1 MKKFL
6 QKSPVLSDCV
16 HKREQKIIIMS
27 RQEDFLN
34 IDGSVM
40 EGGGQI
46 LRMSVCLSALL
57 RRPIRIAKIRGR
69 RAKPGLQAQHLNG
82 IRLVADISGTDSVL
96 NGAAKDS
103 TEIDFTP
110 GENIGGGSYEA
121 DTKTAGSTC
130 LLAQASLPCL
140 LFAGRESKLDL
151 RGGTDAK
158 MAPPVGYYVTVFRAN
173 LNKFG
178 ADFEFDV
185 ARRGYFPRGGGHLI
199 LTVPPVRSLNPVT
212 MTEMGDVTK
221 VTVTASVAGSL
232 PVKVAQEMAESAK
245 EALKRGGIPCGITV
259 EAYKEERATGSGS
272 SVWIVCETST
282 GCVLGGSACGSNK
295 ERPRLTGEAAAREL
309 LDSLEHR
316 PCVDEH
322 MQDQMVVLMALAGGK
337 SRVRTGPLT
346 LHTETAIH
354 IASTMSAAVFRVEKA
369 EEGGGGGAVIIECDG
384 IGLENRGISA
394 SASGDD

>member
-1 MKKFL
+1 
-6 QKSPVLSDCV
+6 
-16 HKREQKIIIMS
+16 MS
-27 RQEDFLN
+27 RHEDFLD

-57 RRPIRIAKIRGR
+57 RRPIRITKIRGR

-82 IRLVADISGTDSVL
+82 IRLVADISRDSAL

-103 TEIDFTP
+103 LSIDFTP
-110 GENIGGGSYEA
+110 GKTIGGGGYEA

-140 LFAGRESKLDL
+140 FFADRESRLDL

-158 MAPPVGYYVTVFRAN
+158 MAPPVGYYVSVFRAN

-178 ADFEFDV
+178 ADFDFDV
-185 ARRGYFPRGGGHLI
+185 ARKGYFPRGGGQLI
-199 LTVPPVRSLNPVT
+199 LTVPPVRSLRPVT
-212 MTEMGDVTK
+212 MTEMGEVTK
-221 VTVTASVAGSL
+221 VTVTSSVAGSL
-232 PVKVAQEMAESAK
+232 PVSIAQEMGDAAEK
-245 EALKRGGIPCGITV
+245 ALKRAGITCDIAV
-259 EAYKEERATGSGS
+259 EAYKEERATGNGS

-282 GCVLGGSACGSNK
+282 GCVLGGSEAGSNK

-309 LDSLEHR
+309 LDSLEQR

-322 MQDQMVVLMALAGGK
+322 MQDQMVVLMALAAGK
-337 SRVRTGPLT
+337 SRMRTGPLT

-354 IASTMSAAVFRVEKA
+354 IARAISGAVFRVENVDDSR
-369 EEGGGGGAVIIECDG
+369 AVIIECDG
-384 IGLENRGISA
+384 IGLENSGIST
-394 SASGDD
+394 SASGDH

>member
-1 MKKFL
+1 M
-6 QKSPVLSDCV
+6 SDR
-16 HKREQKIIIMS
+16 K
-27 RQEDFLN
+27 DFLD

-57 RRPIRIAKIRGR
+57 RRPIRIIKIRGQ

-82 IRLVADISGTDSVL
+82 IRLVKDISSGSAL

-103 TEIDFTP
+103 SEIDFTP
-110 GENIGGGSYEA
+110 GETLRGGSYEA

-130 LLAQASLPCL
+130 LLAQVSLPCL
-140 LFAGRESKLDL
+140 LFADRESRLDL

-158 MAPPVGYYVTVFRAN
+158 MAPPVGYYVSVFRAN

-178 ADFEFDV
+178 ADFDFEV
-185 ARRGYFPRGGGHLI
+185 ARKGYFPRGGGQLI
-199 LTVPPVRSLNPVT
+199 LTVPPVRSLRPVT
-212 MTEMGDVTK
+212 MTEMGDITK

-232 PVKVAQEMAESAK
+232 PVKVAQEMADSAK
-245 EALKRGGIPCGITV
+245 EALKRAGWVTCDIAV
-259 EAYKEERATGSGS
+259 AAYKEERATGSGS
-272 SVWIVCETST
+272 SVWMVCETST
-282 GCVLGGSACGSNK
+282 GCVLGASQAGSNK
-295 ERPRLTGEAAAREL
+295 EKPRLTGEAAAREL

-322 MQDQMVVLMALAGGK
+322 MQDQMVILMALAGGR

-354 IASTMSAAVFRVEKA
+354 IARATSTAEFRVEKA
-369 EEGGGGGAVIIECDG
+369 DDGGCAVIIECDG
-384 IGLENRGISA
+384 IGLENRGIST

>member
-1 MKKFL
+1 M
-6 QKSPVLSDCV
+6 
-16 HKREQKIIIMS
+16 HKRKQEIVKMS
-27 RQEDFLN
+27 DRKDFLD

-57 RRPIRIAKIRGR
+57 RRPIRIIKIRGQ

-82 IRLVADISGTDSVL
+82 IRLVKDISSGSAL

-103 TEIDFTP
+103 SEIDFTP
-110 GENIGGGSYEA
+110 GETLRGGSYEA

-130 LLAQASLPCL
+130 LLAQVSLPCL
-140 LFAGRESKLDL
+140 LFADRESRLDL

-158 MAPPVGYYVTVFRAN
+158 MAPPVGYYVSVFRAN

-178 ADFEFDV
+178 ADFDFEV
-185 ARRGYFPRGGGHLI
+185 ARKGYFPRGGGQLI
-199 LTVPPVRSLNPVT
+199 LTVPPVRSLRPVT
-212 MTEMGDVTK
+212 MTEMGDITK

-232 PVKVAQEMAESAK
+232 PVKVAQEMADSAK
-245 EALKRGGIPCGITV
+245 EALKRAGWVTCDIAV
-259 EAYKEERATGSGS
+259 AAYKEERATGSGS
-272 SVWIVCETST
+272 SVWMVCETST
-282 GCVLGGSACGSNK
+282 GCVLGASQAGSNK
-295 ERPRLTGEAAAREL
+295 EKPRLTGEAAAREL

-316 PCVDEH
+316 PCVDAH
-322 MQDQMVVLMALAGGK
+322 MQDQMVILMALAGGR

-354 IASTMSAAVFRVEKA
+354 IARATSTAEFRVEKA
-369 EEGGGGGAVIIECDG
+369 DDGGGAVIIECDG
-384 IGLENRGISA
+384 IGLENRGIST

>member
-1 MKKFL
+1 
-6 QKSPVLSDCV
+6 
-16 HKREQKIIIMS
+16 MS
-27 RQEDFLN
+27 SRNQDFLD
-34 IDGSVM
+34 IDGSAM

-82 IRLVADISGTDSVL
+82 IQLVAGISRDSSL

-103 TEIDFTP
+103 LQIDFTP
-110 GENIGGGSYEA
+110 GEILRGGNFEA
-121 DTKTAGSTC
+121 DTRTAGSTC

-140 LFAGRESKLDL
+140 LFADCESRLDL

-158 MAPPVGYYVTVFRAN
+158 MAPPVGYYVTVFRRN
-173 LNKFG
+173 LSKFG
-178 ADFEFDV
+178 ADFDFDV
-185 ARRGYFPRGGGHLI
+185 ARKGYFPRGGGQLV
-199 LTVPPVRSLNPVT
+199 LTVPPVRSLRPVT
-212 MTEMGDVTK
+212 MTEMGDLTR

-232 PVKVAQEMAESAK
+232 PVGIAREMAEAAK
-245 EALKRGGIPCGITV
+245 EALKRKVVCDIAV
-259 EAYKEERATGSGS
+259 EAFKEDRATGSGS

-309 LDSLEHR
+309 LDCLEHR

-322 MQDQMVVLMALAGGK
+322 MQDQVVVLMALAAGR
-337 SRVRTGPLT
+337 SRVRAGPLT

-354 IASTMSAAVFRVEKA
+354 VASAISGAKFRVEKSD
-369 EEGGGGGAVIIECDG
+369 GNAVIIECDG
-384 IGLENRGISA
+384 IGLENDNGGIST
-394 SASGDD
+394 SASGDV